1 MNKEE
6 VLPHGHDA
14 VQRCTAEKTPASGLK
29 KTEHG
34 RGASVGRSV
43 AMPKGTI
50 APFTTARADI
60 PEGANLPVYS
70 LLGNESRREVV
81 PPHVHEAFRPRGEV

>member
-6 VLPHGHDA
+6 VPPHGHDA

-29 KTEHG
+29 KREHD
-34 RGASVGRSV
+34 RGASAGCGV

-50 APFTTARADI
+50 ASFTTMRADI
-60 PEGANLPVYS
+60 PEGANLPVYN
-70 LLGNESRREVV
+70 LLGNELKRV
-81 PPHVHEAFRPRGEV
+81 

>member
-6 VLPHGHDA
+6 VPPHGHDA

-29 KTEHG
+29 TKREHD
-34 RGASVGRSV
+34 RGASAGCSV

-50 APFTTARADI
+50 ALFTTVRADI
-60 PEGANLPVYS
+60 PEGANLLVYN
-70 LLGNESRREVV
+70 LLGNELKRV
-81 PPHVHEAFRPRGEV
+81 